1 LFFQTLTASVQG
13 QEMCIR
19 ELTGCSTWS
28 RSLHPQQII
37 DEWAEAGGVLQPV
50 LTWHFKAVDSI
61 SWLDTSKQLT
71 ASLRWGKHC
80 LQVVS
85 IVCTQCK
92 LTNFKTQLRILWW
105 MPACIHAGLNP
116 LCARWWTGGAL
127 PPSLKDTGRVRSL
140 KLTTLEKLFYL
151 PYRFNVFFA

>member
-50 LTWHFKAVDSI
+50 LTYI
-61 SWLDTSKQLT
+61 SKQLT
-71 ASLRWGKHC
+71 ASPDLT
-80 LQVVS
+80 LQSSWQRLLDEAS
-85 IVCTQCK
+85 IASKWCQSSV
-92 LTNFKTQLRILWW
+92 
-105 MPACIHAGLNP
+105 P
-116 LCARWWTGGAL
+116 
-127 PPSLKDTGRVRSL
+127 
-140 KLTTLEKLFYL
+140 
-151 PYRFNVFFA
+151 NVN

>member
-1 LFFQTLTASVQG
+1 VYQGTHRLLHVKQKPPPATDYRWMGRGRGGFTAG
-13 QEMCIR
+13 PD
-19 ELTGCSTWS
+19 L
-28 RSLHPQQII
+28 
-37 DEWAEAGGVLQPV
+37 
-50 LTWHFKAVDSI
+50 HFKAVDSI